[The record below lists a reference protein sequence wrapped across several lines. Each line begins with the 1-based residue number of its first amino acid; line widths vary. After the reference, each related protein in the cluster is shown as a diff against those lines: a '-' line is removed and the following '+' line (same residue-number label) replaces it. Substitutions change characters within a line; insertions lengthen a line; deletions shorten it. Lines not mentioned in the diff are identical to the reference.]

1 MKEKILIVDDERDL
15 LSLLGE
21 ILRNEGYEV
30 ITANSAP
37 EFMRVADE
45 QTIPPN
51 LVITDLDMPALNG
64 FGVIFQTRSRWGGE
78 IPIIV
83 VSAGLQDNKERMSRC
98 LQETSYIVHK
108 GPDFNV
114 NDFKRVVG
122 TAVANSGR
130 KQVIAA

>member
-1 MKEKILIVDDERDL
+1 MKIIIVDDEKDMLNL
-15 LSLLGE
+15 LAD
-21 ILRNEGYEV
+21 ILRGEGYE
-30 ITANSAP
+30 IATANNAP
-37 EFMRVADE
+37 EFMKVADE

-83 VSAGLQDNKERMSRC
+83 VSAGLQDNKERMNRC

-108 GPDFNV
+108 GPDFNI
-114 NDFKRVVG
+114 NDFKRIVG
-122 TAVANSGR
+122 IAVANSGQ
-130 KQVIAA
+130 KQAVPA